1 MSHQKFERAQKSIAG
16 IPVSATLSYVPISED
31 APTHYTYEPPA
42 GIPWENVDYEER
54 MVSIADARATGASLE
69 VEGFELWSAPTSVS
83 DFADKALVET
93 VYYEEMKELVR
104 KATGGKEVYIFDHLL
119 REREPDG
126 GPLNF
131 GRRSGKN
138 GAAPANGRIHN
149 DYTVHSGIRRIRAVL
164 DRFDV
169 PEQKRRYSIINVWR
183 SIGEPAI
190 DTPLALCESSSV
202 SAMDL
207 VEGRVV
213 YPKRDGW
220 IYVLNYSPKHR
231 WNYFSNMTKDEV
243 ILFKQF
249 DTEISGATRFTP
261 HSAFQNPIDV
271 EKQRP
276 RRSIEMRC
284 LVAY

>member
-1 MSHQKFERAQKSIAG
+1 MSQHKFELAPKTIAG
-16 IPVSATLSYVPISED
+16 VPVSAMLSYVPSSEE

-42 GIPWENVDYEER
+42 GIPWENVDYEQR

-83 DFADKALVET
+83 DFTDKSLVES

-104 KATGGKEVYIFDHLL
+104 KATGGRDVYIFDHLL
-119 REREPDG
+119 RAREPDG
-126 GPLNF
+126 QPLNF
-131 GRRSGKN
+131 GRRSGKS

-164 DRFDV
+164 DRFEV
-169 PEQKRRYSIINVWR
+169 PEEKRRYSIINVWR
-183 SIGEPAI
+183 SIGEPEI
-190 DTPLALCESSSV
+190 DTPLALCDSSSV

-231 WNYFSNMTKDEV
+231 WNYFSNMTRDEV